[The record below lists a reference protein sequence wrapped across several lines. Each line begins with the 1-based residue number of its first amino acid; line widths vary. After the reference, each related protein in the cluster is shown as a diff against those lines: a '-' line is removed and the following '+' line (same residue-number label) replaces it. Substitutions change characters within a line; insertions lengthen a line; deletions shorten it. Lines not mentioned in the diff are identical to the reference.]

1 MKKILFADDDPE
13 IREVVRILL
22 TREGY
27 EVVEA
32 VNGIEAVEKA
42 DHTIDL
48 IILDVMMPGC
58 SGVEACGEIRKK
70 SSAPILFLTAKSK
83 ERDKEEGFA
92 AGGDDYL
99 VKPFSSVELKARVN
113 AMLRRYCVYKGK
125 KGTERGDQPAGAGNL
140 RGYGGGQQERGTG
153 SADRYRV
160 PNPAPSGR
168 EP

>member
-22 TREGY
+22 ARDSY

-70 SSAPILFLTAKSK
+70 SSAPILFLTAKSRD
-83 ERDKEEGFA
+83 RDKEEGFA
-92 AGGDDYL
+92 AGGDGYL
-99 VKPFSSVELKARVN
+99 GETVFRVGVKGWLFYTIDAGGGPI
-113 AMLRRYCVYKGK
+113 CVY
-125 KGTERGDQPAGAGNL
+125 L
-140 RGYGGGQQERGTG
+140 GGG
-153 SADRYRV
+153 RV
-160 PNPAPSGR
+160 VNKKKTR
-168 EP
+168 RRK